1 MKKIMMVAVAGLI
14 LGACGSAQAGYRTEI
29 TVAPGTDVHQYVV
42 QFKIIDATKD
52 GKTDVMSA
60 PKLVVKAG
68 EEGKITVADEKEQ
81 SGVFCTALVKETEGG
96 IVAVTTVMVKENDTE
111 KLNTTQSMTV
121 KK

>member
-14 LGACGSAQAGYRTEI
+14 LGACVSAQAGYRTEV
-29 TVAPGTDVHQYVV
+29 TVTPETDVHQYVV